1 VFHIRV
7 WRSLKQLKAEAVVPL
22 KRGMPSPIGLDLDG
36 CKREDGVLV
45 DLVQELDAADARLS
59 FTDEHALNATRVQAE
74 AKKLVDLSDA
84 NVDSPATAG
93 KRVSERVV
101 GFVRADEVASHAC
114 V

>member
-1 VFHIRV
+1 MRGVLTFGRGVFFTFYVRV
-7 WRSLKQLKAEAVVPL
+7 LSSFHL
-22 KRGMPSPIGLDLDG
+22 
-36 CKREDGVLV
+36 DGVLV